1 MKTDLFE
8 LYLNQDF
15 SSQDDVYHFLA
26 EKLAEESHLM
36 VSEIVTKFIRRE
48 KLGNIQIYDRTI
60 MPHFNEQGVPNKII
74 ILRTNRVISKWSEQL
89 KNVQLIIALIID
101 SDASP
106 QEKEYFQA
114 FIKKLMSSDFM
125 ETLLK
130 GTKSQIE
137 GLIK

>member
-1 MKTDLFE
+1 
-8 LYLNQDF
+8 
-15 SSQDDVYHFLA
+15 
-26 EKLAEESHLM
+26 
-36 VSEIVTKFIRRE
+36 
-48 KLGNIQIYDRTI
+48 

>member
-26 EKLAEESHLM
+26 EKLAEENHLM
-36 VSEIVTKFIRRE
+36 VSEIVTKFIKRE

-74 ILRTNRVISKWSEQL
+74 ILRTNRVISK
-89 KNVQLIIALIID
+89 
-101 SDASP
+101 
-106 QEKEYFQA
+106 
-114 FIKKLMSSDFM
+114 
-125 ETLLK
+125 
-130 GTKSQIE
+130 
-137 GLIK
+137 

>member
-1 MKTDLFE
+1 
-8 LYLNQDF
+8 
-15 SSQDDVYHFLA
+15 
-26 EKLAEESHLM
+26 
-36 VSEIVTKFIRRE
+36 
-48 KLGNIQIYDRTI
+48 

-74 ILRTNRVISKWSEQL
+74 ILRTNRVISRWSEQL

>member
-1 MKTDLFE
+1 
-8 LYLNQDF
+8 
-15 SSQDDVYHFLA
+15 
-26 EKLAEESHLM
+26 
-36 VSEIVTKFIRRE
+36 
-48 KLGNIQIYDRTI
+48 

-130 GTKSQIE
+130 GTTSQIE